1 MPVLPLEQPALAL
14 SDADLIRRTLQNGQ
28 SKAFR
33 LLMERYLPLVY
44 NHLYRM
50 TQNHE
55 LSEEMTQDAFV
66 KVYTHLA
73 SFDTE
78 RSFKPWLLRIASN
91 AAISAL
97 RKHANRTVS
106 LSEMEENTGF
116 DPPSGHAG
124 DDPAMALEEQFT
136 SEVVLA
142 EVGKLDEKYRIP
154 ILLRYQADYKYEEV
168 AEATGLPL
176 NTVRT
181 RLKRGLEKL
190 KDGLAMLANSAEQ
203 QSQKQMSQNL
213 LEGGAG

>member
-1 MPVLPLEQPALAL
+1 MMSVMPLEQPATHLP
-14 SDADLIRRTLQNGQ
+14 DAELIRRTLRDGQ

-33 LLMERYLPLVY
+33 ILMERHLPLVY
-44 NHLYRM
+44 NYLYKM

-73 SFDTE
+73 SFDPE
-78 RSFKPWLLRIASN
+78 RPFKPWLLRIASN

-97 RKHANRTVS
+97 RKNKNQTVS
-106 LSEMEENTGF
+106 LSELEENVGF
-116 DPPSGHAG
+116 DPASERSS
-124 DDPAMALEEQFT
+124 DDPAAALEEQFT
-136 SEVVLA
+136 SEAVLA
-142 EVGKLDEKYRIP
+142 EVGKLDEKYRTP
-154 ILLRYQADYKYEEV
+154 LLLRYQADYKYEEV

-190 KDGLAMLANSAEQ
+190 KDGLAAIAGPEST
-203 QSQKQMSQNL
+203 SK
-213 LEGGAG
+213 LEMTGEVAT